1 MLASIFLDTSSVT
14 PSLTPPSEL
23 SRAVQAIVMS
33 EGIYDLDLLLASF
46 PAYRTFFVEHAFG
59 AQMSYSEYAVTTA
72 PLRTPEPGAR
82 WLILH
87 SKGDTL
93 VDVLQSVAM
102 HDHLVQLH
110 ANTSTQR
117 VYRNTSELD
126 GEHNAIL
133 RGEHYIRIV
142 GTFIV
147 GDHSE
152 FGSLVVV

>member
-59 AQMSYSEYAVTTA
+59 ARGSYSEYAVTTA
-72 PLRTPEPGAR
+72 PLRTPGPGPR

-87 SKGDTL
+87 STGDTL
-93 VDVLQSVAM
+93 VDVLQSNTM
-102 HDHLVQLH
+102 YKHLVQLH
-110 ANTSTQR
+110 TNNCTQR
-117 VYRNTSELD
+117 VYWNTSELD
-126 GEHNAIL
+126 GEHNEIL

-142 GTFIV
+142 GNFIV
-147 GDHSE
+147 GDYSE
-152 FGSLVVV
+152 FGSLMVE